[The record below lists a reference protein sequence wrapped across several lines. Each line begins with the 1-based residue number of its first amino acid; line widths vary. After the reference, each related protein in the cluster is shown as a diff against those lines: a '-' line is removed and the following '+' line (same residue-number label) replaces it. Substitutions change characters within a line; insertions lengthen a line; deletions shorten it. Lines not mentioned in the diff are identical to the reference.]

1 MPSTHPVLRL
11 QPPAARAAG
20 SSNGLLYPL
29 DVLYAQAGIAP
40 PVVKKISPHPRSAAV
55 PRAPRARG
63 RHDADSGAPLRR
75 AHRRSAFCL
84 SALKG
89 QSYFRRVLL
98 VEESSARPVA
108 MGAVR
113 IRLDVLGA
121 RNRAK
126 ILRQR
131 EPLGRIL
138 RDGGVDFL
146 SRPTAFFEVRPNA
159 EMMGV
164 FWMPES
170 RTLYGR
176 RTHVTLDGVR
186 IGDIV
191 EILPLV

>member
-1 MPSTHPVLRL
+1 MPSTYPVLRL
-11 QPPAARAAG
+11 QSSAGRAAAP
-20 SSNGLLYPL
+20 SNGLLYPL

-40 PVVKKISPHPRSAAV
+40 PAIKRIS
-55 PRAPRARG
+55 RARVPPPYHGLLVHEDDMTVTLERHCGG
-63 RHDADSGAPLRR
+63 RVAVRVLCCALR
-75 AHRRSAFCL
+75 
-84 SALKG
+84 G

-98 VEESSARPVA
+98 VHEASARPVA

-121 RNRAK
+121 RLRAK
-126 ILRQR
+126 ILSQR

-138 RDGGVDFL
+138 REGGIPFV
-146 SRPTAFFEVRPNA
+146 SRPAAFFEVRPNA

-164 FWMPES
+164 FRMPVS

-176 RTHVTLDGVR
+176 RTCVTLAGLR

-191 EILPLV
+191 EVLPLV

>member
-1 MPSTHPVLRL
+1 M
-11 QPPAARAAG
+11 
-20 SSNGLLYPL
+20 SNGLLYPL
-29 DVLYAQAGIAP
+29 DVLYTQAGIAP
-40 PVVKKISPHPRSAAV
+40 PVVKKISSARVPPPYDGLLVHEEDMTLTLERHCGGRIAV
-55 PRAPRARG
+55 RVL
-63 RHDADSGAPLRR
+63 S
-75 AHRRSAFCL
+75 

-98 VEESSARPVA
+98 VQESSGRPLA

-131 EPLGRIL
+131 EPVGRIL

-170 RTLYGR
+170 RALYGR
-176 RTHVTLDGVR
+176 RTHVTLAGVR

>member
-1 MPSTHPVLRL
+1 M
-11 QPPAARAAG
+11 
-20 SSNGLLYPL
+20 YPL
-29 DVLYAQAGIAP
+29 DVLYAQAGITP
-40 PVVKKISPHPRSAAV
+40 PIVKRIS
-55 PRAPRARG
+55 RARVPPPYDGLLVHEDEMTATLERHCGG
-63 RHDADSGAPLRR
+63 RIAVRVLS
-75 AHRRSAFCL
+75 

-98 VEESSARPVA
+98 VEESSARPLA

-113 IRLDVLGA
+113 IRLDVLGV

-126 ILRQR
+126 ILRQG

-138 RDGGVDFL
+138 HDDGVDFL

-164 FWMPES
+164 FWMRES

-176 RTHVTLDGVR
+176 RTNVTLAGVK

-191 EILPLV
+191 EILSLV

>member
-1 MPSTHPVLRL
+1 MPSTHPVLGL
-11 QPPAARAAG
+11 QLPAARAAG
-20 SSNGLLYPL
+20 PSNGLLYPL

-40 PVVKKISPHPRSAAV
+40 PVVKKIS
-55 PRAPRARG
+55 RARVPPPYHGLLVHEDEMTLTLERHYGG
-63 RHDADSGAPLRR
+63 RIAVRV
-75 AHRRSAFCL
+75 L
-84 SALKG
+84 SCSLKG

-98 VEESSARPVA
+98 VQESSARPVA

-146 SRPTAFFEVRPNA
+146 SRPTAFFEVKPNA

-164 FWMPES
+164 FWMREA

-176 RTHVTLDGVR
+176 RTHVTLAGVR

>member
-1 MPSTHPVLRL
+1 
-11 QPPAARAAG
+11 
-20 SSNGLLYPL
+20 LYPL

-40 PVVKKISPHPRSAAV
+40 PVVKKIS
-55 PRAPRARG
+55 RARVPPPYHGLLVHEDDMTLTLERHCGG
-63 RHDADSGAPLRR
+63 RIAVRV
-75 AHRRSAFCL
+75 L
-84 SALKG
+84 SCALKG

-98 VEESSARPVA
+98 VEESSARPLA

-121 RNRAK
+121 RGRAH
-126 ILRQR
+126 ILREK

-138 RDGGVDFL
+138 RESGVDFV
-146 SRPTAFFEVRPNA
+146 STPTAFFEVRPNA

-164 FWMPES
+164 FGMPAS
-170 RTLYGR
+170 RILYGR
-176 RTHVTLDGVR
+176 RTHLTLAGAR

>member
-1 MPSTHPVLRL
+1 MPSTHRVPRLR
-11 QPPAARAAG
+11 PPAARA

-29 DVLYAQAGIAP
+29 DILCVQAGIAP
-40 PVVKKISPHPRSAAV
+40 PVVKKIS
-55 PRAPRARG
+55 RARVPPPYDRLLVHEDDMTLTLERHFGG
-63 RHDADSGAPLRR
+63 RIAVRVLA
-75 AHRRSAFCL
+75 

-89 QSYFRRVLL
+89 PSYFRRVLL
-98 VEESSARPVA
+98 VRESSARPVA

-121 RNRAK
+121 RNRTK

-138 RDGGVDFL
+138 REGGVDFL
-146 SRPTAFFEVRPNA
+146 SRPTAFFEVRPNS

-164 FWMPES
+164 FWMPKS
-170 RTLYGR
+170 RILYGR
-176 RTHVTLDGVR
+176 RAHVTLAGVR
-186 IGDIV
+186 IGDVV

>member
-1 MPSTHPVLRL
+1 MPSTRRVLRF

-20 SSNGLLYPL
+20 QSNGLLYPL
-29 DVLYAQAGIAP
+29 DVLYAQAGVAP
-40 PVVKKISPHPRSAAV
+40 PVVKKIS
-55 PRAPRARG
+55 RARVPPPYHGLLVHEDEMTLTLERYCGG
-63 RHDADSGAPLRR
+63 RIAVRVLS
-75 AHRRSAFCL
+75 SAV
-84 SALKG
+84 KG

-98 VEESSARPVA
+98 VEESSARPLA

-138 RDGGVDFL
+138 RDGGIDFL

-176 RTHVTLDGVR
+176 RTHVTLAGVR

>member
-11 QPPAARAAG
+11 QPPAAAG
-20 SSNGLLYPL
+20 SSNGLSYPL

-40 PVVKKISPHPRSAAV
+40 PVVKRIS
-55 PRAPRARG
+55 RARIPPPYDGLLVHEDDMTVTLERHCGG
-63 RHDADSGAPLRR
+63 RVAVRVLS
-75 AHRRSAFCL
+75 

-98 VEESSARPVA
+98 VQESSARPLA

-113 IRLDVLGA
+113 IRLDIVGA
-121 RNRAK
+121 RIRAK

-138 RDGGVDFL
+138 RDGGIDFV
-146 SRPTAFFEVRPNA
+146 SQPTAFLKVSPNA

-164 FWMPES
+164 FWMPEP

-176 RTHVTLDGVR
+176 RTHVTLAGVR

-191 EILPLV
+191 EVIPLV